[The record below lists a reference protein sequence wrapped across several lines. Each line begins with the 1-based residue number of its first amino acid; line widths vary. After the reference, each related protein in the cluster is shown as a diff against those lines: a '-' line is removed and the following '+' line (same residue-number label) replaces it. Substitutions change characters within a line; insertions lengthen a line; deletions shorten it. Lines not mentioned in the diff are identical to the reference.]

1 MSRGDRTAR
10 KTRVLFI
17 RPSKASFIEQDLKLL
32 EKHYDVRTLDV
43 FEKGRSLGNKVSV
56 FWRMFRGV
64 LWADVTY
71 SWFAEVYALW
81 AVRLS
86 RLLGKQSVVVI
97 GGYEVAQVPEI
108 SYGSALHPETREM
121 VAKILS
127 KAGKS
132 IAVSEFVKRSARTI
146 APDADIDVV
155 YNAVD
160 VDALV
165 PSEPKMEIV
174 VTVGGA
180 TRPRWV
186 LKGIDIFV
194 SASTK
199 VPGAK
204 FVVIGPFDQQVVD
217 GLQKMNQAVEFTGE
231 LSRERLIEWL
241 DKAKV
246 YCQLSRV
253 ESFGFALAEAMSLEC
268 YPVVSDQGALPEVV
282 GESGLIVPYGD
293 PIAAAEA
300 IKKGLRWVNG
310 HDART
315 RIAERFSVDRREKDL
330 CRVID
335 SLVSR

>member
-1 MSRGDRTAR
+1 
-10 KTRVLFI
+10 
-17 RPSKASFIEQDLKLL
+17 
-32 EKHYDVRTLDV
+32 
-43 FEKGRSLGNKVSV
+43 
-56 FWRMFRGV
+56 MFKGV

-86 RLLGKQSVVVI
+86 GLLGKKSVVVI
-97 GGYEVAQVPEI
+97 GGYEVAQIPEI

-127 KAGKS
+127 KAGTS
-132 IAVSEFVKRSARTI
+132 IDVSEFVKKSAQRISQNANI
-146 APDADIDVV
+146 AVV

-160 VDALV
+160 AGSLV
-165 PSEPKMEIV
+165 PSKPKGDVV

-199 VPGAK
+199 VPGVK

-217 GLQKMNQAVEFTGE
+217 GLRKLSPAVEFTGE
-231 LSRERLIEWL
+231 LPREQLIDWL
-241 DKAKV
+241 DRAKV

-268 YPVVSDQGALPEVV
+268 FPVVSDQGALPEVV
-282 GESGLIVPYGD
+282 GKSGLVVPYGD
-293 PIAAAEA
+293 PSAAAEA
-300 IKKGLRWVNG
+300 IKKGLHWGKGR
-310 HDART
+310 DARA
-315 RIAERFSVDRREKDL
+315 RIAERFSVEKREQEL